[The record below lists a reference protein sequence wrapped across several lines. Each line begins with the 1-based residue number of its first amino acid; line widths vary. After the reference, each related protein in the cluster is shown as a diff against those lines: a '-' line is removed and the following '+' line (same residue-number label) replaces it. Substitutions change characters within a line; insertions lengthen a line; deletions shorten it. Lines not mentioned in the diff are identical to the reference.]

1 MTANPKLHVI
11 QASCCRVRVKR
22 YLSDFSLSLTVQDL
36 FQFPAKS
43 PSALTGLVVWSVCL
57 LSPRFNCPTLV
68 PTVISIMLLPQVL
81 PYSRPPAMFLQLL
94 CQASVPRCQAQT
106 RSRCCWQHLT
116 ASRTKLI
123 QPSNS
128 CFRGRLARFG
138 SFGRR
143 RMGQLEVCTASLKY
157 SSALMENL
165 IWSPLTRMCHTWVTL
180 FNAETYLQA

>member
-1 MTANPKLHVI
+1 MERLSPFSSF
-11 QASCCRVRVKR
+11 Q
-22 YLSDFSLSLTVQDL
+22 LSDTCPYCNLNNAT
-36 FQFPAKS
+36 A
-43 PSALTGLVVWSVCL
+43 TG
-57 LSPRFNCPTLV
+57 
-68 PTVISIMLLPQVL
+68 L

-143 RMGQLEVCTASLKY
+143 RKGQLEVCTASLKY

-165 IWSPLTRMCHTWVTL
+165 IWSPLTRMYHTWVNL
-180 FNAETYLQA
+180 FNPKTYLQAEVALPHKSLCTNEYISRANLLSTPPAPSTS